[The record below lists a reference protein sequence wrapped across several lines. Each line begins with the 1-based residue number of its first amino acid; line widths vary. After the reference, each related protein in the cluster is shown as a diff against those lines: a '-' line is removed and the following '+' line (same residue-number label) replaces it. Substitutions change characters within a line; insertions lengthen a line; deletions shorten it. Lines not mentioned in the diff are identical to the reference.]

1 MISVSVVLKFIVMN
15 KFKHFVGIDISKEY
29 FDTVLLSPIGTSI
42 HNQFCNDLKGV
53 KSFQKWL
60 KSEKVSFEETLVCME
75 YTGMYG
81 KILSK
86 HLISFGLNL
95 WMEMSFRIIRS
106 MGVQRGKNDKI
117 DAERIAKY
125 AQKNQEEALP
135 YRAPKKV
142 LEKIRALLGLREK
155 LVAFRATLLKNVK
168 EMKFF
173 DAEISKINEKH
184 QKATIKG
191 LNADIKKIEKQ
202 LEVFIAEDENIET
215 IYKQTTSVPGV
226 GKITALLLICFT
238 NEFTLFEKPR
248 EIACYCGVVPFEYT
262 SGKSVRG
269 KPKVHFMAN
278 KKLKKQ
284 LHMCAL
290 SSIVH
295 HSEMKIYFQRKVAE
309 GKNKMLV
316 LNNVRNKIIHRIC
329 ACVRENKLYEIRN
342 VA

>member
-1 MISVSVVLKFIVMN
+1 MS

-29 FDTVLLSPIGTSI
+29 FDAVLLSPKELSI
-42 HNQFCNDLKGV
+42 HNQFTNDVKGV
-53 KSFQKWL
+53 RSFIKWL
-60 KSEKVSFEETLVCME
+60 KSEKISFEETLICME
-75 YTGMYG
+75 HTGMYG

-86 HLISFGLNL
+86 NLLAFGLTL
-95 WMEMSFRIIRS
+95 WIEMSFRIIRS

-117 DAERIAKY
+117 DAGRIAKY
-125 AQKNQEEALP
+125 AQKNHEEAIF
-135 YRAPKKV
+135 YTAPKKS
-142 LEKIRALLGLREK
+142 LEKIRALLALREK
-155 LVAFRATLLKNVK
+155 MVVFKASLLRNVK
-168 EMKFF
+168 ELKSF
-173 DAEISKINEKH
+173 DSEISKTNEKH

-191 LNADIKKIEKQ
+191 LLADIKKIEKQ
-202 LEVFIAEDENIET
+202 LDVYISEDENIEK
-215 IYKQTTSVPGV
+215 IYTQSTSVPGV

-238 NEFTLFEKPR
+238 NEFTKFKTPR
-248 EIACYCGVVPFEYT
+248 ELACYCGVVPFEHT

-290 SSIVH
+290 SNIAH
-295 HSEMKIYFQRKVAE
+295 NTEMKIYFDRKVKE

-316 LNNVRNKIIHRIC
+316 LNNIRNKIVHRIC
-329 ACVRENKLYEIRN
+329 ACVRENKMYELRN

>member
-1 MISVSVVLKFIVMN
+1 MS

-29 FDTVLLSPIGTSI
+29 FDAVLLSPNETSI
-42 HNQFCNDLKGV
+42 HNQFANDLKGV
-53 KSFQKWL
+53 KSFIKWL
-60 KSEKVSFEETLVCME
+60 KSEKVNFEETLICME
-75 YTGMYG
+75 HTGMYG
-81 KILSK
+81 KILSGNI
-86 HLISFGLNL
+86 LAFGLTL
-95 WMEMSFRIIRS
+95 WVEMSFRIIRS

-125 AQKNQEEALP
+125 AQKNNEEAVF
-135 YRAPKKV
+135 YIAPKKS
-142 LEKIRALLGLREK
+142 LEKIRALLALREK
-155 LVAFRATLLKNVK
+155 MVFFKASLLRNVK
-168 EMKFF
+168 ELKSF
-173 DAEISKINEKH
+173 DLEISKANEKH

-191 LNADIKKIEKQ
+191 LVADINKIEKQ
-202 LEVFIAEDENIET
+202 LDVFISEDENIEK
-215 IYKQTTSVPGV
+215 IYIQFTSVPGV

-238 NEFTLFEKPR
+238 NEFTMFKTPR
-248 EIACYCGVVPFEYT
+248 ELACYCGVVPFEHT

-290 SSIVH
+290 SNIAH
-295 HSEMKIYFQRKVAE
+295 NTEMKTYFDRKVKE

-316 LNNVRNKIIHRIC
+316 LNNIRNKIVHRIC
-329 ACVRENKLYEIRN
+329 ACVRENKLYEVRN

>member
-1 MISVSVVLKFIVMN
+1 
-15 KFKHFVGIDISKEY
+15 
-29 FDTVLLSPIGTSI
+29 
-42 HNQFCNDLKGV
+42 
-53 KSFQKWL
+53 
-60 KSEKVSFEETLVCME
+60 ME
-75 YTGMYG
+75 HTGMYG

-86 HLISFGLNL
+86 HLIAFGLNL

-125 AQKNQEEALP
+125 AQENQEEALP

-142 LEKIRALLGLREK
+142 LEKIRALLDLREK

-184 QKATIKG
+184 QKANIKG

-248 EIACYCGVVPFEYT
+248 ELACYCGVVPLNILLEKAFEENR
-262 SGKSVRG
+262 KSILWQT
-269 KPKVHFMAN
+269 KNSKN
-278 KKLKKQ
+278 
-284 LHMCAL
+284 
-290 SSIVH
+290 SSICVH
-295 HSEMKIYFQRKVAE
+295 YQVSFIIRK
-309 GKNKMLV
+309 
-316 LNNVRNKIIHRIC
+316 
-329 ACVRENKLYEIRN
+329 
-342 VA
+342 